1 MLFSSD
7 SVRGKLLRMKSSR
20 KLELPREE
28 TRKKMAPVTREE
40 FEALVQ
46 KAIHTP
52 SKKPSPKTRAA
63 A

>member
-1 MLFSSD
+1 MS
-7 SVRGKLLRMKSSR
+7 RMKSSR

-63 A
+63 ASAAN